1 MCMGQPWN
9 HYKTK
14 LINVKVGT
22 LEKRFKNL
30 ILNKYLLSKPNLEN
44 VSFFGNDDD
53 KTIVIN
59 DDDSNY
65 KIRSSGDTGLTLLE
79 LNFEYGFYFTFH
91 QSFTILENNIN
102 RNVFITDLNNALNNL
117 YNNKQF
123 TIIIDSNDNI
133 KEMME
138 EISSKLD
145 ILTEKFLNKNFC
157 QIVMNDLFRKS
168 VLHFRSIVNPY
179 RNIVEYEYNES
190 DYESTDDSDDFV
202 KED

>member
-1 MCMGQPWN
+1 MDLIALDN
-9 HYKTK
+9 INT
-14 LINVKVGT
+14 LINIDEDT
-22 LEKRFKNL
+22 LFM
-30 ILNKYLLSKPNLEN
+30 
-44 VSFFGNDDD
+44 FDD

-65 KIRSSGDTGLTLLE
+65 KIRSSASLASLTLLE
-79 LNFEYGFYFTFH
+79 LHFEYGFYFTFH

-102 RNVFITDLNNALNNL
+102 RNEYITDLNNALNNL

-123 TIIIDSNDNI
+123 TNIIDRNDNI

-145 ILTEKFLNKNFC
+145 IFTEKFLNKSFC
-157 QIVMNDLFRKS
+157 HIIINDLYRKS

-179 RNIVEYEYNES
+179 RNVVVEEEEEES
-190 DYESTDDSDDFV
+190 SDDDFV

>member
-1 MCMGQPWN
+1 
-9 HYKTK
+9 
-14 LINVKVGT
+14 
-22 LEKRFKNL
+22 
-30 ILNKYLLSKPNLEN
+30 
-44 VSFFGNDDD
+44 
-53 KTIVIN
+53 
-59 DDDSNY
+59 
-65 KIRSSGDTGLTLLE
+65 
-79 LNFEYGFYFTFH
+79 
-91 QSFTILENNIN
+91 
-102 RNVFITDLNNALNNL
+102 
-117 YNNKQF
+117 
-123 TIIIDSNDNI
+123 
-133 KEMME
+133 MME

>member
-1 MCMGQPWN
+1 MDILALDN
-9 HYKTK
+9 
-14 LINVKVGT
+14 INT
-22 LEKRFKNL
+22 LTNIDEDTLFM
-30 ILNKYLLSKPNLEN
+30 
-44 VSFFGNDDD
+44 FDD
-53 KTIVIN
+53 KTIIIN

-65 KIRSSGDTGLTLLE
+65 KIRSSASLASLTLLE

-102 RNVFITDLNNALNNL
+102 RNEFITDLNNALNNL

-123 TIIIDSNDNI
+123 TNIIDSNDNI

>member
-1 MCMGQPWN
+1 MDLLALDN
-9 HYKTK
+9 
-14 LINVKVGT
+14 INT
-22 LEKRFKNL
+22 LTNIDEDTLFM
-30 ILNKYLLSKPNLEN
+30 
-44 VSFFGNDDD
+44 FDD

-59 DDDSNY
+59 HDDDDSNY

-102 RNVFITDLNNALNNL
+102 RNEFITDLNNALNNL

-123 TIIIDSNDNI
+123 TNIIDSNDNI

>member
-1 MCMGQPWN
+1 MDLLALDN
-9 HYKTK
+9 
-14 LINVKVGT
+14 LNT
-22 LEKRFKNL
+22 LTNIDEDTLFM
-30 ILNKYLLSKPNLEN
+30 
-44 VSFFGNDDD
+44 FDD
-53 KTIVIN
+53 KTIIIN

-65 KIRSSGDTGLTLLE
+65 KIRSSASLASLTLLE

-102 RNVFITDLNNALNNL
+102 RNEFITDLNNALNNL

-123 TIIIDSNDNI
+123 TNIIDSNDNI

-145 ILTEKFLNKNFC
+145 ILTEKFLNKSFC
-157 QIVMNDLFRKS
+157 HIVMNDLYRKS
-168 VLHFRSIVNPY
+168 IFHFRNIVNPY
-179 RNIVEYEYNES
+179 RNIVVVEEEEEYS
-190 DYESTDDSDDFV
+190 DDDFV

>member
-1 MCMGQPWN
+1 MDLLALDN
-9 HYKTK
+9 
-14 LINVKVGT
+14 LNT
-22 LEKRFKNL
+22 LTNIDEDTLFM
-30 ILNKYLLSKPNLEN
+30 
-44 VSFFGNDDD
+44 FDD
-53 KTIVIN
+53 KTIIIN

-65 KIRSSGDTGLTLLE
+65 KIRSSASLASLTLLE

-123 TIIIDSNDNI
+123 TNIIDSNDNI

-145 ILTEKFLNKNFC
+145 ILTEKFMNKNFC
-157 QIVMNDLFRKS
+157 HVIMDELYSRIIVISKS
-168 VLHFRSIVNPY
+168 IVSPDFRS
-179 RNIVEYEYNES
+179 NIDSEES
-190 DYESTDDSDDFV
+190 DDDSSGDDFV
-202 KED
+202 KDDDMKEE